1 MLIKYKFIIFH
12 SQKLQKSFIK
22 HQDQTI
28 CSMHLISQKN
38 VIQFKLAYK
47 KYYKITMGLIMS
59 SQLKKGTETVKE
71 EEDSSV
77 LQRVEQFLSI
87 IELFF

>member
-1 MLIKYKFIIFH
+1 
-12 SQKLQKSFIK
+12 
-22 HQDQTI
+22 
-28 CSMHLISQKN
+28 MHLISQKN

-77 LQRVEQFLSI
+77 LQRVDQFLSI
-87 IELFF
+87 IELFSE

>member
-1 MLIKYKFIIFH
+1 
-12 SQKLQKSFIK
+12 
-22 HQDQTI
+22 
-28 CSMHLISQKN
+28 MHLISQKN
-38 VIQFKLAYK
+38 VIKNPQQFKLAYK
-47 KYYKITMGLIMS
+47 KYYKITMDLIMS

-77 LQRVEQFLSI
+77 LQRVDQFLSI